1 MAWDERAR
9 TYAEGKCAVLYEWAG
24 RAYIHELDET
34 SAARGNTV
42 YIGAPAKEGVQAVTP
57 TGGWFLGIPSN
68 IAEDRKEL
76 AWEFIQWMT
85 SPEMLKF
92 SALNGNGTMPS
103 YSVMRDPELV
113 AMYPAFPVVDQL
125 GQDGTLQAWMRP
137 AVPEF
142 QQLSD
147 LFGTV
152 FHDMLAGKIAPAD
165 AIAKA
170 QADADQ
176 MMKDAGYY

>member
-1 MAWDERAR
+1 
-9 TYAEGKCAVLYEWAG
+9 
-24 RAYIHELDET
+24 
-34 SAARGNTV
+34 
-42 YIGAPAKEGVQAVTP
+42 
-57 TGGWFLGIPSN
+57 
-68 IAEDRKEL
+68 
-76 AWEFIQWMT
+76 
-85 SPEMLKF
+85 MLKF

-113 AMYPAFPVVDQL
+113 AMYPAFPVVDKL